1 MSRGYPR
8 LLTVCLFFVIT
19 SAPFSSA
26 LLAQDPNPGACVTLG
41 PNLVENPEFD
51 EGNTGFLSSYTF
63 HPDYTCGFG
72 QYTVANTVVH
82 DPIGGALCYSGT
94 GFDLTSIWAASDR
107 NDPGNGHYLIL
118 DPTDTAG
125 GAFILWQQTIDVCP
139 GSEYV
144 FSAFTKNLYFLES
157 TFPYSGIDP
166 IFDLTINGNPPSQSY
181 FVDGVL
187 TPGGT
192 FDPLPRQPKADSA
205 VWTQISGRWSSGTNT
220 QAVITIKNTVPGNQ
234 GNDLGVDGIFFG
246 LCNRSVDISP
256 DQDIGQC
263 AQLNTVQPVTIS
275 VPAAT
280 VAAGW
285 QYYEWFKDG
294 ALVQADPNPTSFVTP
309 ADVNGEY
316 FGTYQLKVY
325 DDPTGPANGACGNVS
340 KELVIFED
348 CPVSFPVELTEFN
361 GEIRDNQA
369 SLTWTTATESQNKG
383 FEIWLASTSSD
394 LEKVG
399 FIPGQGTT
407 EQETNY
413 RFLSGALE
421 PGDYLF
427 QLKQIDFDGQV
438 NISDFVELTVEA
450 LDQLSVQVFPNPAD
464 ETATLAIQLPDPYP
478 VKVELVSLDGRV
490 LFQESFEADQAN
502 NSLIWEMP
510 VQDIP
515 EGMYFIRVRGL
526 SQKVIP
532 FAVTH

>member
-1 MSRGYPR
+1 MSNGLPQ
-8 LLTVCLFFVIT
+8 LLASKQLLLF
-19 SAPFSSA
+19 A
-26 LLAQDPNPGACVTLG
+26 LLSVCTSLSAQDPTPGACITLG

-51 EGNTGFLSSYTF
+51 DGNTGFLSSYNF
-63 HPDYTCGFG
+63 QPNYTCGFG
-72 QYTVANTVVH
+72 EYTVANSVNH
-82 DPIGGALCYSGT
+82 DPVGGALCYSGT
-94 GFDLTSIWAASDR
+94 GFDLRSIWAASDR
-107 NDPGNGHYLIL
+107 NDPGNGNFLIL

-125 GAFILWQQTIDVCP
+125 GSFIMWQQTIDVCP

-144 FSAFTKNLYFLES
+144 FSAFTKNMYYLES
-157 TFPYSGIDP
+157 AIQYSGIDP
-166 IFDLTINGNPPSQSY
+166 IFELTINGNPPSQSY

-192 FDPLPRQPKADSA
+192 FDPLPRQSIADSA
-205 VWTQISGRWSSGTNT
+205 DWTQISGRWSSGTST
-220 QAVITIKNTVPGNQ
+220 QAVITIKNIVPGSL
-234 GNDLGVDGIFFG
+234 GNDLGVDGVFFG
-246 LCNRSVDISP
+246 LCNRSIDISP

-263 AQLNTVQPVTIS
+263 AQLSTIQPVTIN

-309 ADVNGEY
+309 ADINGEY

-325 DDPTGPANGACGNVS
+325 DDPTGPASGACGNVS
-340 KELVIFED
+340 KKLVIFED

-361 GEIRDNQA
+361 GEIKDNQA

-383 FEIWLASTSSD
+383 FEIWMASTISD

-399 FIPGQGTT
+399 FVSGQGTT
-407 EQETNY
+407 EKETNY

-421 PGDYLF
+421 PGEYLF
-427 QLKQIDFDGQV
+427 QLKQIDFDGQA

-464 ETATLAIQLPDPYP
+464 ESAMLAIQLPDPYP
-478 VKVELVSLDGRV
+478 VKVDLVSLDGRV
-490 LFQESFEADQAN
+490 LLQESLEAAPAN

-532 FAVTH
+532 FVVTH